1 MAKRDKKG
9 DEDRFKWP
17 FGPRNYIMFAIGML
31 VIVVGYISLSAGSIT
46 LAPILLVLGYCV
58 LIPLSIIIR
67 GKAGEAPP
75 AEETIAEAEA

>member
-1 MAKRDKKG
+1 MVKKDKKG

-17 FGPRNYIMFAIGML
+17 FGPRNYIIFAVGLL
-31 VIVVGYISLSAGSIT
+31 VILVGYITLSAGSIT

-67 GKAGEAPP
+67 GGGKTPP
-75 AEETIAEAEA
+75 AEEPVAESQV